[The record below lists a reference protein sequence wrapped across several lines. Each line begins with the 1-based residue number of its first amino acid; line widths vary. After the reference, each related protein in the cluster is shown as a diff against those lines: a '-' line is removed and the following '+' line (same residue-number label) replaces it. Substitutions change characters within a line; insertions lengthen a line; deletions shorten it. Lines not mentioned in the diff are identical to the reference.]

1 MKKTKNKSQGCLA
14 PHAGGKFPTIKTNI
28 IFIPNDNTYP
38 TPKKKRKT
46 TQTVSYNNSKGLAN
60 PIFFNNFKQNP

>member
-1 MKKTKNKSQGCLA
+1 MKKTKNKSQRCLA

-38 TPKKKRKT
+38 TPKKKK
-46 TQTVSYNNSKGLAN
+46 NNTNSIVQQFKRFGE
-60 PIFFNNFKQNP
+60 PHFF